1 MLNRKDAP
9 EFNTIEKIEIA
20 QAAEK
25 KLSNG
30 IPVYLINGG
39 SQELIR
45 VEFIFPAGTCYQPKA
60 LLAYYALE
68 MMENGTKNYTADQIS
83 EHLDFYGS
91 YYAVKTEQ
99 ESSYITLFS
108 LNKHLNNS
116 ITFVE
121 EIIKNACFPED
132 EFQLMMKNGKQQYL
146 IDSEKVNVVARRRFS
161 QLLYGEDNPFGKIAR
176 LENYDQMTRNELF
189 EFYQE
194 HYNSANC
201 TIVVAGRLPDDILQT
216 LDKHFGKSNW
226 GKNSIIAKPKLEIQQ
241 NPVNEHWVEKKD
253 ALQSAI
259 RIGRRWFDRKHPDY
273 FTFQLMNTALGG
285 YFGSRLMSNIRE
297 DKGYTY
303 GIGSGLSTNNY
314 GGVFTIATEVGTDVT
329 QAALKEI
336 YFEINRLQE
345 ELMPEEEL
353 QLVKNYTLGNFLR
366 SIDGPFA
373 LADKF
378 ISIWE
383 IQSDYNF
390 YDRSLAAIQ
399 NCSTMDVRRMAQNY
413 LQKKDLIEL
422 VVGNKQ

>member
-1 MLNRKDAP
+1 MLNRTEAP
-9 EFNTIEKIEIA
+9 SFNTIEKIDIPRA
-20 QAAEK
+20 IEK

-45 VEFIFPAGTCYQPKA
+45 IEFIFPGGTCYQSKP
-60 LLAYYALE
+60 LVAYYALE
-68 MMENGTKNYTADQIS
+68 MMENGTHNFSAEQIS
-83 EHLDFYGS
+83 ENLDFYGS

-99 ESSYITLFS
+99 ESSFITLFS
-108 LNKHLNNS
+108 LNKHLKNS
-116 ITFVE
+116 ITYVE
-121 EIIKNACFPED
+121 DIIKNASFPED
-132 EFQLMMKNGKQQYL
+132 EFQLMIKNGKQQHQ
-146 IDSEKVNVVARRRFS
+146 IDSGKVGVLARRRFS
-161 QLLYGEDNPFGKIAR
+161 ELLYGENNPFGKIAK
-176 LENYDQMTRNELF
+176 LENYDQVSRNELY
-189 EFYQE
+189 EFYRE

-201 TIVVAGRLPDDILQT
+201 TIVVAGRLPDDILET
-216 LDKHFGKSNW
+216 LDERFGKNKW
-226 GKNSIIAKPKLEIQQ
+226 GKDQIIRKPKLELNQ
-241 NPVNEHWVEKKD
+241 NTIREHWLEKDD

-273 FTFQLMNTALGG
+273 FYFQLMNTALGG

-336 YFEINRLQE
+336 YFEIERLQQE
-345 ELMPEEEL
+345 PMPEEEL

-383 IQSDYNF
+383 INSDYEF
-390 YDRSLAAIQ
+390 YERSISAIKTCNAKDIQ
-399 NCSTMDVRRMAQNY
+399 RMAQLY

-422 VVGNKQ
+422 VVGKK